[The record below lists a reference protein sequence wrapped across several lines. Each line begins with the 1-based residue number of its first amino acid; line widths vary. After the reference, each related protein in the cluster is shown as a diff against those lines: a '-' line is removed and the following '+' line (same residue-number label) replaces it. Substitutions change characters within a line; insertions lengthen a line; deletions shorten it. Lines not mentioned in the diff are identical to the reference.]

1 MTIEEIMKFSTNLKT
16 YLKNNNLSLK
26 EFAEKLGVPI
36 STAHGWVNGVPP
48 KSIKTMKEISLIL
61 DISVDD
67 LCFGDR
73 ERMHETDLVISI
85 GNESF
90 KLILKKLS
98 KKEG

>member
-1 MTIEEIMKFSTNLKT
+1 MTIEEVMKFSTNLKA
-16 YLKNNNLSLK
+16 YLKNNNLTLS

-48 KSIKTMKEISLIL
+48 KSIKTMKEISIIL
-61 DISVDD
+61 DTSVDD

-73 ERMHETDLVISI
+73 NHMHETDLVISI

-90 KLILKKLS
+90 KLILKKLP